1 LLDNKI
7 PYEDPE
13 CTVNIS
19 DDDVKVKKQKEKRN
33 KYNNEEDKDKKKK
46 RKFIMDTLIH
56 VERLGMKYVLT
67 GFGIKN
73 LLNGD

>member
-19 DDDVKVKKQKEKRN
+19 DDDVKVKKEKRN
-33 KYNNEEDKDKKKK
+33 KYNNEKDKDKKKK
-46 RKFIMDTLIH
+46 RKYIMDTLIH
-56 VERLGMKYVLT
+56 IERLG
-67 GFGIKN
+67 N
-73 LLNGD
+73 